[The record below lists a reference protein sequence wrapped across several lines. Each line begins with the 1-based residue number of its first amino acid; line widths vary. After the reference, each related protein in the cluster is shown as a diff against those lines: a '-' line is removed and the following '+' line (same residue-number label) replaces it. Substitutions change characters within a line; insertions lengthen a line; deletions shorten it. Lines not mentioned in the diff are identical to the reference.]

1 MATYSNILAWEI
13 PMDRGSWWAKIH
25 VVAESDMTEQLS
37 THTHVCAHAHVH
49 THTHTHPILQM
60 KEPRYGEV
68 E

>member
-37 THTHVCAHAHVH
+37 THTH
-49 THTHTHPILQM
+49 PILQM